1 MPKWI
6 LPVVAGL
13 FFCTSLAP
21 GASAQGAPQKPPLPA
36 PAASPGVTAAP
47 GETARDDAADE
58 EAESGDGAAPASAVP
73 SLARVMEL
81 AKDRAPAVA
90 IARANVEVGRSAMV
104 GARLGPLAN
113 PYVEVLADRGSSGA
127 TRDVTVQGNLWLP
140 LEVSGQREKRE
151 AEAQAL
157 VTWAG
162 AEAKATRASSAADA
176 VRAYGQL
183 VVADA
188 RIRALAELAEVARAE
203 AKYYDGRLVAGDAT
217 ELDAKLAELEVAR
230 HAVALAEG
238 KADRARA
245 LAAVGVATGST
256 YTEAPT
262 GALAPPAPKA
272 APPVKDPAALPA
284 VQASAAQATYHAREK
299 DRHAIEAHTPLNLV
313 LTVGRGDLGELR
325 VGGGLAWSL
334 PVLRT
339 NQGEQARAEANRSKA
354 TVERDL
360 KARVATATADGLTRE
375 RAELRKAIETI
386 TRLAEPAAKATVEAA
401 VAMEKA
407 GKGDLLRV
415 LTARRD
421 LALLESRRLDLLQ
434 REWNLVGD
442 LVALTGDLP

>member
-1 MPKWI
+1 M
-6 LPVVAGL
+6 
-13 FFCTSLAP
+13 
-21 GASAQGAPQKPPLPA
+21 
-36 PAASPGVTAAP
+36 
-47 GETARDDAADE
+47 
-58 EAESGDGAAPASAVP
+58 P

-81 AKDRAPAVA
+81 ARDRAPAVTV
-90 IARANVEVGRSAMV
+90 ARANVEVGRSAMV
-104 GARLGPLAN
+104 GARLGPVAN
-113 PYVEVLADRGSSGA
+113 PYVEILADRGSAGA
-127 TRDVTVQGNLWLP
+127 TRDITVQGSLWLP

-157 VTWAG
+157 VDWAG
-162 AEAKATRASSAADA
+162 AEAKATRASAVADS

-188 RIRALAELAEVARAE
+188 RIRALTELSEVARAE
-203 AKYYDGRLVAGDAT
+203 ATYYDGRVQAGDAT
-217 ELDAKLAELEVAR
+217 ELDAKLAELELAR

-238 KADRARA
+238 KADRSRA
-245 LAAVGVATGST
+245 LTAVGVATGGT
-256 YTEAPT
+256 FTEAPET
-262 GALAPPAPKA
+262 GPAPPAPKA
-272 APPVKDPAALPA
+272 APPVKNAATLPT

-313 LTVGRGDLGELR
+313 VTVGRGDLGEVR
-325 VGGGLAWSL
+325 VGGGVAWAL

-360 KARVATATADGLTRE
+360 KARVAATTADGLTRE
-375 RAELRKAIETI
+375 RAEIRKAVEAI
-386 TRLAEPAAKATVEAA
+386 TTLAEPAAKAAVDAA
-401 VAMEKA
+401 VAMEQA

-421 LALLESRRLDLLQ
+421 LALLKSRRLDLLQ

-442 LVALTGDLP
+442 LVALTGELP